1 MPAFSPAVLP
11 GSIPGA
17 GDKGAD
23 TLRGRGTKRCL
34 PPPTFY
40 FPVDISRVQVYNS
53 CMSKKKYRL
62 PGHKPMGI
70 TLYLTDQDRAEID
83 GYYQKNPQLEK
94 GYDVAK
100 IILKAVR
107 RRNRKEDSGQDE

>member
-1 MPAFSPAVLP
+1 
-11 GSIPGA
+11 
-17 GDKGAD
+17 
-23 TLRGRGTKRCL
+23 
-34 PPPTFY
+34 
-40 FPVDISRVQVYNS
+40 
-53 CMSKKKYRL
+53 
-62 PGHKPMGI
+62 MGI